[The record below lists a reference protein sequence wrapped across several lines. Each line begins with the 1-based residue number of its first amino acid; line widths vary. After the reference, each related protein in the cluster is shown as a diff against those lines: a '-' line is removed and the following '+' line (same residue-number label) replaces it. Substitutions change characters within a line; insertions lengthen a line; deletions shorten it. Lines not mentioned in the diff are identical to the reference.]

1 MALPNNY
8 NKDLITKY
16 MNNTDEIFKRE
27 SRKSEMTNQNFSF
40 DGARTIKI
48 YKITTAP
55 MNDYGRT
62 GPAEGN
68 WSRYGSIADLEAPT
82 EIRTLKQDRSFTFAI
97 DTLDQNETGDQLEA
111 ASALARQIREVV
123 IPEVDAYVYNVMC
136 TEAGTKPDPVEL
148 TSNNLYTEILNA
160 TRALD
165 DAEVPE
171 SGRFILVTPEM
182 YMIMK
187 QSSDQ
192 IILNTDMGQDMRIKG
207 VIANLDGMKIIKVP
221 SARVPENFGF
231 LVGHPVACCAPVKLE
246 DYITHRN
253 PPGIHGSLVEGRI
266 AYDAFVLDNKV
277 KALYYQAVP
286 AADDSD
292 SEGSGN

>member
-8 NKDLITKY
+8 NKDLVTKY
-16 MNNTDEIFKRE
+16 VNNTDEIFKRE
-27 SRKSEMTNQNFSF
+27 SRKSELTNEDYSF

-82 EIRTLKQDRSFTFAI
+82 EVKTLEQDRSFTFAI

-111 ASALARQIREVV
+111 ASALARQIRNVV
-123 IPEVDAYVYNVMC
+123 IPEVDAYVYNVLC
-136 TEAGTKPDPVEL
+136 SGAGTKPTAKAL
-148 TSNNLYTEILNA
+148 TKDNIYEEILKANQ
-160 TRALD
+160 ALD

-171 SGRFILVTPEM
+171 AGRYIMVTPKTHV
-182 YMIMK
+182 IMK
-187 QSSDQ
+187 QCPD
-192 IILNTDMGQDMRIKG
+192 ITMETEMGNDMRIKG
-207 VIANLDGMKIIKVP
+207 VIANLDGAKVIKIP
-221 SARVPENFGF
+221 ESRVPEGFGF

-253 PPGIHGSLVEGRI
+253 PPGIHGSLVEGRV
-266 AYDAFVLDNKV
+266 AYDAFVLDNKAT
-277 KALYYQAVP
+277 ALYYQAVP
-286 AADDSD
+286 T
-292 SEGSGN
+292 N